1 MTLED
6 GRNAGI
12 TPMENTLNKIHWLSE
27 PAKAGVFQLSADA
40 RELAR
45 AAAAAGLMVIY
56 VDIGHAHDK
65 EDFLA
70 DASRAMRFPASF
82 AGDWSAFAGGLKD
95 LSWLQAKGWVLIL
108 EKSKH
113 FCGGHGREFKEAMQ
127 AMAEAAEHWRGQD
140 KPFWTLIGGP
150 DGWRSGWPDMPGA

>member
-45 AAAAAGLMVIY
+45 AAAAAGLMVVY
-56 VDIGHAHDK
+56 VDIHHAHDR

-70 DASRAMRFPASF
+70 EVSRAPPFPEKVTA
-82 AGDWSAFAGGLKD
+82 DWSAFAGGPKE
-95 LSWLQAKGWVLIL
+95 LSWLSPKGWGVVL
-108 EKSKH
+108 
-113 FCGGHGREFKEAMQ
+113 
-127 AMAEAAEHWRGQD
+127 
-140 KPFWTLIGGP
+140 
-150 DGWRSGWPDMPGA
+150 

>member
-1 MTLED
+1 MKSD
-6 GRNAGI
+6 W
-12 TPMENTLNKIHWLSE
+12 LNE
-27 PAKAGVFQLSADA
+27 PAQAGVFHLSGDA

-65 EDFLA
+65 EGFLA
-70 DASRAMRFPASF
+70 DASRAMRFP
-82 AGDWSAFAGGLKD
+82 DWFGGNWDAFADCLKD
-95 LSWLQAKGWVLIL
+95 LSWLQAKGWVVIL

-113 FCGGHGREFKEAMQ
+113 FCGGHGHEFTEAMDI
-127 AMAEAAEHWRGQD
+127 MAETAAYWRSQG

-150 DGWRSGWPDMPGA
+150 EGWKSGWPDMPAV

>member
-1 MTLED
+1 
-6 GRNAGI
+6 
-12 TPMENTLNKIHWLSE
+12 
-27 PAKAGVFQLSADA
+27 
-40 RELAR
+40 
-45 AAAAAGLMVIY
+45 
-56 VDIGHAHDK
+56 
-65 EDFLA
+65 
-70 DASRAMRFPASF
+70 MRFPASF

-127 AMAEAAEHWRGQD
+127 AMAEAAEHWRGQH

>member
-1 MTLED
+1 M
-6 GRNAGI
+6 NADW
-12 TPMENTLNKIHWLSE
+12 LNE
-27 PAKAGVFQLSADA
+27 PAKAGVFHLTADA

-65 EDFLA
+65 EGFLT
-70 DASRAMRFPASF
+70 DASRAMRFP
-82 AGDWSAFAGGLKD
+82 DWFGGNWDAFADCLKD
-95 LSWLQAKGWVLIL
+95 LSWLQAKGWVVIL

-113 FCGGHGREFKEAMQ
+113 FCGGHGHEFKEAMGI
-127 AMAEAAEHWRGQD
+127 MAESAAYWRSQG

-150 DGWRSGWPDMPGA
+150 DGWKSGWPEMPSG